1 MSKPKYKAGRMIYS
15 INQFENCGS
24 KWFKWNGKTVH
35 RVILEN
41 QQYRVLKNSIENGY
55 IRVAELIDG
64 KAVEE

>member
-15 INQFENCGS
+15 INQFENCDS

-41 QQYRVLKNSIENGY
+41 QQYRILKNSIENGY